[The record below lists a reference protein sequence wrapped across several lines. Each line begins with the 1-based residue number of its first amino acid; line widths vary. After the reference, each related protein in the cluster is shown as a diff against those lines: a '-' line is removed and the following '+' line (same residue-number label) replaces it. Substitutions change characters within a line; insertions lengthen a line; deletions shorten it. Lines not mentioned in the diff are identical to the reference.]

1 VDALMIVLRLLHV
14 VLGVFWAGTLFFVAW
29 LLIPSVGDAG
39 PDGAKVMQA
48 LQRRGMLNIV
58 PVAALLTI
66 LSGLVL
72 YWRVSGG
79 FQPAWSGSPT
89 GMSLGIG
96 AVSAIVAFVIGV
108 FVMRA
113 ATLKAGALSQTLAQ
127 LTEASAREARMA
139 EIQALRLRAAQAAR
153 WVAALL
159 AIAVATMAVA
169 RYL

>member
-1 VDALMIVLRLLHV
+1 MDVLMIALRLLHV

-29 LLIPSVGDAG
+29 FLIPSVGEAG
-39 PDGAKVMQA
+39 PDGAKMMQA

-79 FQPAWSGSPT
+79 FQPAWAGSAL

-96 AVSAIVAFVIGV
+96 AVAAIVAFIIGV

-113 ATLKAGALSQTLAQ
+113 ATLRAGALTQTVPQ
-127 LTEASAREARMA
+127 LTDASARDARMA
-139 EIQALRLRAAQAAR
+139 EIQGLRMRAATAAR
-153 WVAALL
+153 WVASLL
-159 AIAVATMAVA
+159 LIAVVTMAVA